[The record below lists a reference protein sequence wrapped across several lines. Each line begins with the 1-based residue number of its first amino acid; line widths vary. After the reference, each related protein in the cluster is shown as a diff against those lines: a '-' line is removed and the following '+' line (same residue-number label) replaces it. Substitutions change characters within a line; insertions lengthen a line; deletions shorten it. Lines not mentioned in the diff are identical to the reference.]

1 MLSKRTETTLSN
13 LLMARSMAKSIRS
26 ISVSRDAKTLI
37 IKNELLDRSGEKVT
51 WSEVWRRI

>member
-1 MLSKRTETTLSN
+1 MT
-13 LLMARSMAKSIRS
+13 

-37 IKNELLDRSGEKVT
+37 IKNELIDNSGENVT